1 MVSSEPE
8 PYAVVTGTSEIS
20 GEVKK
25 NNSVDASMTA
35 EVLNCEVLRN
45 KGVRITVHLVE
56 PSCPGY

>member
-1 MVSSEPE
+1 MVSSGPE

-20 GEVKK
+20 GKAKK

-35 EVLNCEVLRN
+35 EVFNCEVLRN

>member
-45 KGVRITVHLVE
+45 KGVRIYG
-56 PSCPGY
+56 PPG